1 VSGARVQ
8 RWASILVGAGVVV
21 FVGWLTAQQAGGH
34 VRGASSPRP
43 SEVADAGAPA
53 TTTTATTASSTLQIT
68 GVIGSDAGPSASDD
82 AGLTFGALGLIDG
95 GLAMPSGAPRSV
107 HMGVVLVTY
116 VGAEGA
122 SSNAKTKAEAL
133 AVAQRLHD
141 QAKTDFKGAVKEG
154 DSGSAE
160 DIGRIPRGVLDPRAE
175 VSVFS
180 LAAGEISDVLET
192 PKGFW
197 IVKRLD

>member
-1 VSGARVQ
+1 MSGARVQ

-34 VRGASSPRP
+34 ARGASSTRP
-43 SEVADAGAPA
+43 SEVADAAA
-53 TTTTATTASSTLQIT
+53 STASATASSTLQIT
-68 GVIGSDAGPSASDD
+68 GVLGADAGPTTTDD
-82 AGLTFGALGLIDG
+82 AGLSLGSLGLLGDG
-95 GLAMPSGAPRSV
+95 GLSMPSSAPRTV

-160 DIGRIPRGVLDPRAE
+160 DIGRIPRGVLDPRSE
-175 VSVFS
+175 VAVFS